1 MKLLSVAAFCSG
13 ITRFTNQDP
22 EDYFVLVGVAK
33 YLKLNPRQTDGGYIY
48 TYKLV
53 NDWSALELVH
63 KTAVED
69 TPYVCG

>member
-48 TYKLV
+48 TYK
-53 NDWSALELVH
+53 
-63 KTAVED
+63 
-69 TPYVCG
+69 